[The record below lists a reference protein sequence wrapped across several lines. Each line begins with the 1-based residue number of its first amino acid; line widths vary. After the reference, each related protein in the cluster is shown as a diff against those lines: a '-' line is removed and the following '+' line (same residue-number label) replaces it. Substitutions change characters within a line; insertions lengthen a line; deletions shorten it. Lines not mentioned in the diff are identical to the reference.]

1 MHRSQHRKIW
11 RARWVEPSIAALRR
25 WVQAARG
32 SRSEPYALDALA
44 ARLKSEQRSPA
55 PHAPDGGRAYGTLR
69 TDKPG

>member
-1 MHRSQHRKIW
+1 MRRHHHRKIW

-44 ARLKSEQRSPA
+44 ARLRSEQCSPVRT
-55 PHAPDGGRAYGTLR
+55 RAQKGMFSR
-69 TDKPG
+69 PR